1 MKLGNLNL
9 PSEVCRSVGDVL
21 GRVGDKWAVL
31 VIVTL
36 ADGSQRFNELRRGIG
51 TVSQKMLTATL
62 RGLERDG
69 YVTRKVTPTIPPR
82 VDYELTQLGR
92 DVLVPL
98 NALAQWALAHREH
111 VEAARKTYDERVG
124 KEPAEDE

>member
-1 MKLGNLNL
+1 M
-9 PSEVCRSVGDVL
+9 
-21 GRVGDKWAVL
+21 L

-98 NALAQWALAHREH
+98 DALAHWALAHREH
-111 VEAARKTYDERVG
+111 VEAARKAYDERVG
-124 KEPAEDE
+124 TEPAEDE